1 MTGLDMETRVLQHKN
16 ARLAVRLEQVYWQQ
30 LSEFAQAGKQ
40 TLSAHVHGLLA
51 DVADDQNR
59 ASFLRSHCLTKTRG
73 QLQQQEMIPGQTN
86 LGEIITACPSP
97 VFVMSPERK
106 ILLYNPA
113 FVSTVLDEMKNRAG
127 GRPVSPRLTFSQPFK
142 KIVQYLVANPNK
154 VVSVQVG
161 FTSEDIS
168 LQRNARFALLN
179 RGLGEGSSVV
189 VFVEDNRW

>member
-1 MTGLDMETRVLQHKN
+1 MAEPCGQARAGTGCSGHRAPGTDETGPAGSRGRS
-16 ARLAVRLEQVYWQQ
+16 ARDDSGASGQE
-30 LSEFAQAGKQ
+30 ETAA
-40 TLSAHVHGLLA
+40 
-51 DVADDQNR
+51 ADDQNR